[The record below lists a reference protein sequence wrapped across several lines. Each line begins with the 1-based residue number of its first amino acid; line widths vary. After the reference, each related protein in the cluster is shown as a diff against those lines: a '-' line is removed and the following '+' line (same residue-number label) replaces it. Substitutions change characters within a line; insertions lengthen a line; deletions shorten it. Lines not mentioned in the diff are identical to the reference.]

1 MFKKILHKS
10 FKFFPI
16 FCIFIFGFSLSF
28 SIQKKE
34 TTEMNLNSTKN
45 FFDQILNTF
54 FMVVGELSVET
65 SSLPVTDSFP
75 RRLVFFCYV
84 SIMCIMILNLMIG
97 IAVGEIRD
105 VVDEADTT
113 SVSMKIKF
121 SLRVQYCLA
130 NIFGDFENQ
139 MIYSNRQPKYETLK
153 KIAMKL
159 KKFLKFKQSRK
170 TIKEKEV
177 LDSVIDHLNLIKDQ
191 LENFKFTIDNK
202 LNLINFEISEIRL
215 DLNAVK
221 AELKNRNSTSNSNLP
236 TENQ

>member
-1 MFKKILHKS
+1 
-10 FKFFPI
+10 
-16 FCIFIFGFSLSF
+16 
-28 SIQKKE
+28 
-34 TTEMNLNSTKN
+34 MNLNSTKN
-45 FFDQILNTF
+45 FFDQILITF

-221 AELKNRNSTSNSNLP
+221 AELKNRNSTSY
-236 TENQ
+236 Q